1 MEQTSPAEK
10 RPRKSKETLDSR
22 TFRDGQIYLY
32 RRQDYKKQIWF
43 CRIKVPNTKGY
54 VFKSTQTSDEHAAY
68 KFADDLFNQS
78 LVQVMN
84 GEQLGSKRVSFAIN
98 EYITRL
104 NNSTASKKYSTTLR
118 IQFLER
124 ILPLFNKTFIK
135 DVKTA
140 TLMDIYDAMQ
150 INARGGQLSPN
161 TIQRYSTDLKQFFAW
176 CVERGYLQ
184 KIPIFPK
191 IQTNDNRRPH
201 FNNSDYNKLT
211 RFMREFIK
219 YNNPNIVRDR
229 TILINYVLILSN
241 TGIRVG
247 EARNLKW
254 RDVHKIKGED
264 PTKLEMALFV
274 QGKTGKREVVSRTNE
289 IETYLKRIHEI
300 RRTELGKNP
309 DLDEHIFCNRD
320 GSPINSFKTSF
331 GQLIKSAGVEFDSHG
346 NRRSLYSLRHTYAT
360 FRIQE
365 GVNHY
370 ILAKNMGTSVEML
383 EKHYGHTT
391 NVTSAAELTKGGTF
405 KGDKNKASAIDWL

>member
-1 MEQTSPAEK
+1 
-10 RPRKSKETLDSR
+10 
-22 TFRDGQIYLY
+22 
-32 RRQDYKKQIWF
+32 
-43 CRIKVPNTKGY
+43 
-54 VFKSTQTSDEHAAY
+54 
-68 KFADDLFNQS
+68 
-78 LVQVMN
+78 MN

-104 NNSTASKKYSTTLR
+104 NNSTAPQKYSTTLR

-124 ILPLFNKTFIK
+124 ILPLFNKTLIK

-140 TLMDIYDAMQ
+140 TLMDIYEAMQ

-184 KIPIFPK
+184 KIPTFPK
-191 IQTNDNRRPH
+191 IQTSDNRRPH
-201 FNNSDYNKLT
+201 FNNSDYSKLT

-264 PTKLEMALFV
+264 PTKMEMALFV

-346 NRRSLYSLRHTYAT
+346 NRRSIYSLRHTYAT

-405 KGDKNKASAIDWL
+405 KGDKNKASAIDWI

>member
-1 MEQTSPAEK
+1 MEQTSPADK

-43 CRIKVPNTKGY
+43 CRIKVPKTKGY

-104 NNSTASKKYSTTLR
+104 NNSTATKKYSTTLR

-124 ILPLFNKTFIK
+124 ILPLFNKTLIK

-201 FNNSDYNKLT
+201 FNNSDYSKLT

-331 GQLIKSAGVEFDSHG
+331 GC
-346 NRRSLYSLRHTYAT
+346 
-360 FRIQE
+360 
-365 GVNHY
+365 
-370 ILAKNMGTSVEML
+370 
-383 EKHYGHTT
+383 
-391 NVTSAAELTKGGTF
+391 
-405 KGDKNKASAIDWL
+405 

>member
-1 MEQTSPAEK
+1 MEPTSPADK
-10 RPRKSKETLDSR
+10 RSRKSKETLDSR

-104 NNSTASKKYSTTLR
+104 NNSTAPQKYSTTLR

-124 ILPLFNKTFIK
+124 ILPLFNKTLIK

-201 FNNSDYNKLT
+201 FNNADYNKLT

-264 PTKLEMALFV
+264 PTKMEMALFV
-274 QGKTGKREVVSRTNE
+274 QGKTGKREVVARTNE
-289 IETYLKRIHEI
+289 IENYLKRIHDI

-405 KGDKNKASAIDWL
+405 KGDKNKASAIDWI

>member
-1 MEQTSPAEK
+1 METTSPAEK

-124 ILPLFNKTFIK
+124 ILPLFNKTLIK

-184 KIPIFPK
+184 KIPTFPK

-201 FNNSDYNKLT
+201 FNNSDYSKLT
-211 RFMREFIK
+211 RFMREFVK

-264 PTKLEMALFV
+264 PNKMEMALFV

-346 NRRSLYSLRHTYAT
+346 NRRSIYSLRHTYAT

-405 KGDKNKASAIDWL
+405 RGSSNKASAIDWL

>member
-1 MEQTSPAEK
+1 MQPTSPAEK
-10 RPRKSKETLDSR
+10 RPRKSKEALDSR

-43 CRIKVPNTKGY
+43 CRIKIPNTTGS

-104 NNSTASKKYSTTLR
+104 NNSTATQKYSTTLR
-118 IQFLER
+118 IQFRER
-124 ILPLFNKTFIK
+124 ILQLFNKTLIK

-140 TLMDIYDAMQ
+140 TLMNIYDAMQ

-176 CVERGYLQ
+176 CVERGYLK
-184 KIPIFPK
+184 KIPTFPK
-191 IQTNDNRRPH
+191 IQTNDNRHPH
-201 FNNSDYNKLT
+201 FNNADYNKLT
-211 RFMREFIK
+211 RFMREFVK
-219 YNNPNIVRDR
+219 FNNPNIVRDR

-264 PTKLEMALFV
+264 PTKMEMALFV

-289 IETYLKRIHEI
+289 IETYLKQIHKI

-331 GQLIKSAGVEFDSHG
+331 GQLIKSAGVEFDSHV

-383 EKHYGHTT
+383 EKHYGHMT
-391 NVTSAAELTKGGTF
+391 NVTSTAELTKGGTF
-405 KGDKNKASAIDWL
+405 KGCNYKASVIKWL

>member
-1 MEQTSPAEK
+1 MEPTSPAEK
-10 RPRKSKETLDSR
+10 RPRKSKEALDSR

-124 ILPLFNKTFIK
+124 ILPLFNKTLIK

-184 KIPIFPK
+184 KIPTFPK

-201 FNNSDYNKLT
+201 FNNADYNKLT
-211 RFMREFIK
+211 RFMREFVK

-264 PTKLEMALFV
+264 PTKMEMALFV

-383 EKHYGHTT
+383 EKYYGHTT

>member
-1 MEQTSPAEK
+1 
-10 RPRKSKETLDSR
+10 
-22 TFRDGQIYLY
+22 
-32 RRQDYKKQIWF
+32 
-43 CRIKVPNTKGY
+43 

-104 NNSTASKKYSTTLR
+104 NNSTATQKYSTTLR

-124 ILPLFNKTFIK
+124 ILPLFNKTLIK

-184 KIPIFPK
+184 KIPTFPK

-201 FNNSDYNKLT
+201 FNNSDYSKLT
-211 RFMREFIK
+211 RFMREFVK

-254 RDVHKIKGED
+254 RDVHKIKGENR
-264 PTKLEMALFV
+264 PRWKWHCLFRERLENV
-274 QGKTGKREVVSRTNE
+274 
-289 IETYLKRIHEI
+289 
-300 RRTELGKNP
+300 
-309 DLDEHIFCNRD
+309 
-320 GSPINSFKTSF
+320 
-331 GQLIKSAGVEFDSHG
+331 
-346 NRRSLYSLRHTYAT
+346 RSL
-360 FRIQE
+360 
-365 GVNHY
+365 
-370 ILAKNMGTSVEML
+370 L
-383 EKHYGHTT
+383 EQMR
-391 NVTSAAELTKGGTF
+391 
-405 KGDKNKASAIDWL
+405 

>member
-1 MEQTSPAEK
+1 MEPTSTAEK

-104 NNSTASKKYSTTLR
+104 NNSTATQKYSTTLR

-124 ILPLFNKTFIK
+124 ILPLFNKILIK

-184 KIPIFPK
+184 KIPTFPK

-201 FNNSDYNKLT
+201 FNNADYNKLT
-211 RFMREFIK
+211 RFMREFVK

-241 TGIRVG
+241 TCIRVG

-264 PTKLEMALFV
+264 PNKMEMALFV

-391 NVTSAAELTKGGTF
+391 NVTSAAELTKGGKF